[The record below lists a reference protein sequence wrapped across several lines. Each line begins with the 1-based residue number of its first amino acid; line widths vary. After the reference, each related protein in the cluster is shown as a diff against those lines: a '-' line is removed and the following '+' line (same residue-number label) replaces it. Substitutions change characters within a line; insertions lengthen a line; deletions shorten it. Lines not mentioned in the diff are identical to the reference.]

1 MDEIKQPKMPNQE
14 IKQPKPIAEPK
25 PIKPAEPKPIKPI
38 SEKNQAMKLMN
49 LPQDNDDEE
58 VEYDVTGW
66 NGKKIPTKMK
76 RSEVSDYIYGTV
88 NENIDD
94 EDYFT
99 IESRLYDAH
108 EKGHIS
114 DSDFEEYLGILEKN
128 SDKFDF
134 DNNGEPRSNEEWDRK
149 YGPIGSR

>member
-1 MDEIKQPKMPNQE
+1 MDEIKQPKMPSQE
-14 IKQPKPIAEPK
+14 IKQPKPA
-25 PIKPAEPKPIKPI
+25 APKPIKPI

-49 LPQDNDDEE
+49 LPQDNDEE
-58 VEYDVTGW
+58 VEYEVTGW

-76 RSEVSDYIYGTV
+76 KSEVPDYIYGTV

-108 EKGHIS
+108 KKGHIS

-128 SDKFDF
+128 SDRFDF
-134 DNNGEPRSNEEWDRK
+134 DNDGEPRSNEERDRK
-149 YGPIGSR
+149 YGPMA